1 MVAILEPYLQPL
13 SALAF
18 DAAGLAVLQ
27 RDTDRSLVLRHLRSR
42 GRPLAAED
50 AEQVMKH
57 LARLWGFRV
66 RLEETEPD
74 GTVSSYREQDPPNA

>member
-1 MVAILEPYLQPL
+1 M
-13 SALAF
+13 
-18 DAAGLAVLQ
+18 
-27 RDTDRSLVLRHLRSR
+27 LRHLRSR